1 MLGFGGEKFLGS
13 RKRLERS
20 RFCAATLEAMILS
33 SPAWLSA
40 ALSVGAVAAY
50 ALPALARTASARL
63 VQTSLIVAWL
73 LHAVVLAL
81 GLLGDAPLFGFAPSI
96 SVTAWLVLTVYAIE
110 SRLFPNLRGYWGLC
124 GMGAL
129 AVGLAYLF
137 PGTPLAKSAS
147 PWLALHWAFGIA
159 SYGLFAAAVVH
170 GYLMGRAELQMR
182 RALQAD
188 ASQGVGLPLMTL
200 ERLMFGLVV
209 GGFVLLTGTLL
220 AGWLFAESLYGAGAA
235 WKWNHKTIFSTLSW
249 LAFAALLWGRWQL
262 GWRGKRAVRML
273 YAGAGLLLLAY
284 AGSRFVL
291 EVVLQRGAV

>member
-1 MLGFGGEKFLGS
+1 
-13 RKRLERS
+13 
-20 RFCAATLEAMILS
+20 MILS
-33 SPAWLSA
+33 SPAWLLA
-40 ALSVGAVAAY
+40 ATSLCAVAAY
-50 ALPALARTASARL
+50 ALPALARGSGARL
-63 VQTSLIVAWL
+63 IRGSLIVAWL
-73 LHAVVLAL
+73 LHAAVLSL
-81 GLLGDAPLFGFAPSI
+81 GLLGDTPRFGFAPSL
-96 SVTAWLVLTVYAIE
+96 SVTAWLVLTVYAVE
-110 SRLFPNLRGYWGLC
+110 SRLFPNLRGYWALC
-124 GMGAL
+124 GMGAV
-129 AVGLAYLF
+129 AVLLAYLF

-170 GYLMGRAELQMR
+170 GYLMGRAERQMR
-182 RALQAD
+182 QALQAN
-188 ASQGVGLPLMTL
+188 AAQGVGLPLMTL
-200 ERLMFGLVV
+200 ERLMFGLIV

-291 EVVLQRGAV
+291 EVILQRGAA